1 MLFVKY
7 EKDIS
12 INIFR
17 KTFLKKDVS
26 KQPPYFACGKRY
38 TNIIYAKLR
47 HNCLLNFDLFK
58 HNIICSP
65 VCFYGK
71 EKDAYHFL

>member
-38 TNIIYAKLR
+38 TNIFYAKLR

>member
-1 MLFVKY
+1 MIFVKY

-17 KTFLKKDVS
+17 KTFLKKKDVS

-38 TNIIYAKLR
+38 TNIMYAK
-47 HNCLLNFDLFK
+47 
-58 HNIICSP
+58 
-65 VCFYGK
+65 
-71 EKDAYHFL
+71 